1 MRGRCATVTF
11 RSSARSPRCTT
22 ITAWLRGFSAATAVS
37 SWDVLA
43 TGVPAT
49 VRPRKGPS
57 EGKPLVD
64 PAEYVDPALWI

>member
-1 MRGRCATVTF
+1 MLAPG
-11 RSSARSPRCTT
+11 
-22 ITAWLRGFSAATAVS
+22 AVRR
-37 SWDVLA
+37 DKPAMIPGPFDTPADAIA

-49 VRPRKGPS
+49 VRPRKGPA